1 MRSKA
6 TRKAIKQAK
15 IETKGQRAV
24 KGVTSDRPRS
34 AARKRTKKGA
44 VKPAPG
50 SAVRQARKWLNSVLK
65 NGRVTSSDDY
75 SASAIS

>member
-34 AARKRTKKGA
+34 AARKRTKNGA

-50 SAVRQARKWLNSVLK
+50 SALSQARSWLARVLGNGTYTNSDK
-65 NGRVTSSDDY
+65 
-75 SASAIS
+75 